1 MAAQKTPF
9 NPTETFLQR
18 AATGMDTRTAAAA
31 LGIKSSVLKRIEDGR
46 EEPSQE
52 ILEALQKN
60 ARVKRRRSGSF
71 RFIDLFAGIGGMR
84 RAFEGAGGECVFTAE
99 WNRFALETY
108 VANHGADHPI
118 IGDIT
123 QIPAADVPDHE
134 ILVGG
139 FPCQPFSLAGVSKKN
154 SLGRAHG
161 FADETQG
168 TLFFDVARIIEAKR
182 PKMFLLENVK
192 NLCDHDKGR
201 TFEVILRTL
210 SEELG
215 YTVSYRVLDG
225 SAWVPQKRKRI
236 FIVGVREGEAFD
248 FDDVVVPESGPLL
261 GDILHKQ
268 GEAEEDGRYSA
279 SGAALAK
286 YTLTDNLWRYLQ
298 DYAAKHAKAGNG
310 FGFGLVG
317 EGDVARTLSARYG
330 KDGSEILV
338 RQESGKN
345 PRRLTP
351 RECARLQGFDSA
363 GDRIFIPVSDAQAY
377 RQFGNSV
384 VVPCVA
390 AIAKAMAPHLEELPY
405 LIDLQDQTEGEIRI
419 IHKDVITR
427 VGAI

>member
-1 MAAQKTPF
+1 
-9 NPTETFLQR
+9 
-18 AATGMDTRTAAAA
+18 
-31 LGIKSSVLKRIEDGR
+31 
-46 EEPSQE
+46 
-52 ILEALQKN
+52 
-60 ARVKRRRSGSF
+60 
-71 RFIDLFAGIGGMR
+71 MR

-99 WNRFALETY
+99 WNKFALETY
-108 VANHGADHPI
+108 IANHGADHPI

-123 QIPAADVPDHE
+123 KVPAEDVPDHDV
-134 ILVGG
+134 LVGG
-139 FPCQPFSLAGVSKKN
+139 FPCQAFSLAGVSKRN

-201 TFEVILRTL
+201 TFDVILRTL

-236 FIVGVREGEAFD
+236 FIVGVREGEAFN
-248 FDDVVVPESGPLL
+248 FDDVVIPESGPLV
-261 GDILHKQ
+261 GDILHRQ
-268 GEAEEDGRYSA
+268 GETEEGGRYAA

-298 DYAAKHAKAGNG
+298 NYAAKHAKAGNG

-330 KDGSEILV
+330 KDGSEILI
-338 RQESGKN
+338 RQEAGKN

-351 RECARLQGFDSA
+351 RECARLQGFDTSSSQ
-363 GDRIFIPVSDAQAY
+363 IFIPVSDAQAY

-384 VVPCVA
+384 VMPCVG
-390 AIAKAMAPHLEELPY
+390 AIAKAMAPHLL
-405 LIDLQDQTEGEIRI
+405 DLKEQGEGEIRI

-427 VGAI
+427 VSSF